1 MALQPLGERL
11 GGQDPDAGG
20 VPFAP
25 VAALEG
31 GAEGG
36 GIVGEERRLQHILAV
51 LQFQVV
57 VVQKAAARAV
67 DMFIGQ
73 DADVELGRQ
82 PVRKRLADGCAQGW
96 ARKQPWS
103 PSPRWG
109 RTASRVTASQPP
121 SSSSTLAGVS
131 SPMDG
136 PPAADGPG
144 GRTEAA

>member
-51 LQFQVV
+51 LQLQVV

-82 PVRKRLADGCAQGW
+82 PVRERPADGCAQGVG
-96 ARKQPWS
+96 Q
-103 PSPRWG
+103 
-109 RTASRVTASQPP
+109 
-121 SSSSTLAGVS
+121 
-131 SPMDG
+131 
-136 PPAADGPG
+136 
-144 GRTEAA
+144 EAAAVAVAPAVCRGPICL

>member
-51 LQFQVV
+51 LQLQVV

-73 DADVELGRQ
+73 DADVELERQ
-82 PVRKRLADGCAQGW
+82 PSRGLSCVW
-96 ARKQPWS
+96 A
-103 PSPRWG
+103 
-109 RTASRVTASQPP
+109 
-121 SSSSTLAGVS
+121 
-131 SPMDG
+131 
-136 PPAADGPG
+136 
-144 GRTEAA
+144 